1 MKAFQ
6 WATVIRP
13 GAVIL
18 CLMVGFGILTL
29 VGGVALV
36 ETQRFLAGAEGARG
50 VVVDVVEVVKRERT
64 GSGSSRGFTNRTYF
78 HPVVRF
84 TTAREQV
91 VQFQSDEGATRP
103 AYRVGDTV
111 EVLYD
116 PANPRN
122 ARLDT
127 WSSRWG
133 LATICLGLGA
143 FGLGVCELVR
153 RLTGTRLLPRASRA
167 G

>member
-1 MKAFQ
+1 
-6 WATVIRP
+6 
-13 GAVIL
+13 
-18 CLMVGFGILTL
+18 
-29 VGGVALV
+29 
-36 ETQRFLAGAEGARG
+36 
-50 VVVDVVEVVKRERT
+50 
-64 GSGSSRGFTNRTYF
+64 
-78 HPVVRF
+78 
-84 TTAREQV
+84 

-111 EVLYD
+111 EVLCD

-133 LATICLGLGA
+133 LATICPGLGA

-153 RLTGTRLLPRASRA
+153 RLTGTRLLRRASRA